1 LVNKGLHKKGAK
13 HPWHM
18 QTFKKTKLEL
28 TGQAKAG
35 IHNIQRLTNT
45 HRFKLLNKGIYL
57 EKP

>member
-1 LVNKGLHKKGAK
+1 
-13 HPWHM
+13 M